1 MRSYPVARSELF
13 ARHLGVAPFVWLE
26 ERQAAEPHE
35 VQRGAQDQQQQ
46 DLARGRKGL
55 ARPAYAGWVGGA
67 QCLKDSVRLGFSDP
81 SALLRAGTTSSDW
94 KLIRFFFIQRTA

>member
-1 MRSYPVARSELF
+1 MRSYPVARSEHL

-67 QCLKDSVRLGFSDP
+67 QCLKDSVRLGV
-81 SALLRAGTTSSDW
+81 SALPELAGTTSSDW
-94 KLIRFFFIQRTA
+94 KSIRFFFIQRTA